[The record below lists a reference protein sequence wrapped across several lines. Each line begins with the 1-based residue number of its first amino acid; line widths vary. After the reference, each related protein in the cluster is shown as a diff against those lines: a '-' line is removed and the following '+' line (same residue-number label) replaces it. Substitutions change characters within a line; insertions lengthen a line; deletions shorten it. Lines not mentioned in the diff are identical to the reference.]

1 MRIVRASL
9 LALIALVLAGCGIGS
24 DPSAPYFEQGAPQ
37 SQQALS
43 TPSAAALDAHIL
55 VGLVSEPNK
64 TLTPGVIESSVIGDV
79 CGSPKHDKASL
90 SIAQAQAEDARYSIP
105 TNLDTRY
112 HFDYLVPLNLGG
124 SPEITNLW
132 PVTVKGIGFYQK
144 EQLNAVLRQKVCAGE
159 LDLGTV
165 QQQLIKNWYTLW
177 LKYGGS

>member
-9 LALIALVLAGCGIGS
+9 LALIALALVGCGIGG
-24 DPSAPYFEQGAPQ
+24 DPSSPYFEQSAPEL
-37 SQQALS
+37 QQALS
-43 TPSAAALDAHIL
+43 TPSSGALEPHVL
-55 VGLVSEPNK
+55 VGLVAEPNK
-64 TLTPGVIESSVIGDV
+64 TLTPGVIDSSDIGDV

-144 EQLNAVLRQKVCAGE
+144 EQLNAALRDKVCSGE
-159 LDLGTV
+159 LDLSTV

-177 LKYGGS
+177 LKYGS